1 MYMEKVWFITGASRG
16 LGLAIAKAALNAGNK
31 VVVTARNTEKLTS
44 IFGNNP
50 NVIIQTL
57 DVTDTKSISIAVE
70 TANNQFGRIDVLV
83 NNAGYGQLGW
93 FEDTTEEQIRQQFE
107 TNVFGVMNVTRAV
120 LPIMRSQRSGNIFTI
135 SSVSGIFSVAGGA
148 VYASSKF
155 AVEGLMEGVAQELK
169 PLGIFST
176 IIEPGFFKTDFLDN
190 SSVKYSENSIDDY
203 TAQYEDFRKWHENM
217 NHKQIGDPDKLGK
230 LLVKLSNMTE
240 PPIRLAAGSDGMNC
254 VLEKAENLRSEAE
267 HNKELSTSTD
277 GDTDT
282 KIKSFSEIG
291 K

>member
-1 MYMEKVWFITGASRG
+1 MEKVWFITGASRG
-16 LGLAIAKAALNAGNK
+16 LGLAIAKTALNAGNR
-31 VVVTARNTEKLTS
+31 VVVTARNTEVL
-44 IFGNNP
+44 INLFGNNP
-50 NVIIQTL
+50 KVIIQSL
-57 DVTDTKSISIAVE
+57 DVTDTNSISAAVD

-93 FEDTTEEQIRQQFE
+93 FENTTEEQIRNQFE

-120 LPIMRSQRSGNIFTI
+120 LPIMRAQHSGNIFTI
-135 SSVSGIFSVAGGA
+135 TSVSGIFSVAGGA

-176 IIEPGFFKTDFLDN
+176 IIEPGFFRTDFLDK
-190 SSVKYSENSIDDY
+190 SSIKYSGNNIDDY
-203 TAQYEDFRKWHENM
+203 SAQFEDFRNWHENM
-217 NHKQIGDPDKLGK
+217 NHKQIGDPDKLGN
-230 LLVKLSNMTE
+230 LLVKLSNATE

-267 HNKELSTSTD
+267 RNKELSISTD
-277 GDTDT
+277 GET
-282 KIKSFSEIG
+282 KIKINSFHEIG

>member
-1 MYMEKVWFITGASRG
+1 MEKVWFITGASRG
-16 LGLAIAKAALNAGNK
+16 LGLAIAKAALNAGNR
-31 VVVTARNTEKLTS
+31 VVVTARKTEILKNL
-44 IFGNNP
+44 FGNNP
-50 NVIIQTL
+50 NVIIQSL
-57 DVTDTKSISIAVE
+57 DVTDTSSISVAVD

-93 FEDTTEEQIRQQFE
+93 FENTTDEQIRNQFE

-120 LPIMRSQRSGNIFTI
+120 LPIMRAQHSGNIFTI
-135 SSVSGIFSVAGGA
+135 TSVSGIFSVAGGA

-169 PLGIFST
+169 PFGISST

-190 SSVKYSENSIDDY
+190 SSVKYTGNNIEDY
-203 TAQYEDFRKWHENM
+203 SAQYEDFRKWHENM
-217 NHKQIGDPDKLGK
+217 NHKQIGDPDKLGN
-230 LLVKLSNMTE
+230 LLVKLSNMPE

-254 VLEKAENLRSEAE
+254 VLEKAENLRSEAVR
-267 HNKELSTSTD
+267 NKELSISTD
-277 GDTDT
+277 GETNI
-282 KIKSFSEIG
+282 KINSFSEIG